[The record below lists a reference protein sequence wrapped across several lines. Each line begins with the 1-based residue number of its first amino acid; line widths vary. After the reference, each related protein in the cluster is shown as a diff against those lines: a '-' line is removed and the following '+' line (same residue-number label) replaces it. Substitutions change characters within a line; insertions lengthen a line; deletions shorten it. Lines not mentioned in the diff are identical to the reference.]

1 VSTLNYFCLS
11 FLIISNT
18 SIHETLA
25 FLFIFQKITN
35 RISICLPMNVNWF
48 ELLINYIYLIN
59 HYNIKLY
66 ILLNYNEIMSVQE
79 NEVLVKITSAGTISI
94 PKQFRKFMDV
104 QKGEYVKMILGKD
117 RLIVRK
123 VTIT

>member
-1 VSTLNYFCLS
+1 
-11 FLIISNT
+11 
-18 SIHETLA
+18 
-25 FLFIFQKITN
+25 
-35 RISICLPMNVNWF
+35 
-48 ELLINYIYLIN
+48 
-59 HYNIKLY
+59 
-66 ILLNYNEIMSVQE
+66 MSVQE

-123 VTIT
+123 VIIT